1 MSLFSENTQPSVPTQ
16 HITDTLLQ
24 TADIHLHIRR
34 EDELHPQV
42 SGNKYRKLKYN
53 LLAAK
58 QQGFSTLL
66 TFGGAYS
73 NHIVATACA
82 AQQMGFRCIGVI
94 RGEELAEKWRENPTL
109 ALAHQQGMRL
119 HFVSRMAYRQKHEQ
133 AFIHQLQQQFG
144 EFYLIP
150 EGGTNELAVQGCA
163 EILTPADMMHYD
175 VVCCAVGTGGTL
187 AGLIQAVQHVQK
199 NPLNI
204 MGFAVLHARSL
215 EQDIA
220 QLAPTGA
227 KNWQLNFDYT
237 CGGYAKTTA
246 ALMQFITDFTAQHG
260 IPLEPIYTGKML
272 YGVYDLIQQG
282 YFAQGTRILAI
293 HTGGLQG
300 RVLQKNR

>member
-1 MSLFSENTQPSVPTQ
+1 MALFSTHSQPVRTQY
-16 HITDTLLQ
+16 ITDDVLQ
-24 TADIHLHIRR
+24 AANIHLHIRR

-73 NHIVATACA
+73 NHIAATACA

-94 RGEELAEKWRENPTL
+94 RGEELAEKWHENPTL
-109 ALAHQQGMRL
+109 ALAHQQGMHL
-119 HFVSRMAYRQKHEQ
+119 HFVSRTAYRQKRQ
-133 AFIHQLQQQFG
+133 PAFIDQLHQRFG
-144 EFYLIP
+144 TFYLIP
-150 EGGTNELAVQGCA
+150 EGGTNELAVQGCT
-163 EILTPADMMHYD
+163 EILTPTDITHYD

-187 AGLIQAVQHVQK
+187 AGLIRSVQNTHV
-199 NPLNI
+199 NIIGFTALN
-204 MGFAVLHARSL
+204 APSL
-215 EQDIA
+215 QQDITHFIQENIA
-220 QLAPTGA
+220 
-227 KNWQLNFDYT
+227 NWTLNFNYT
-237 CGGYAKTTA
+237 CGGYAKTTTG
-246 ALMQFITDFTAQHG
+246 LMQFITHFTAQQG

-282 YFAQGTRILAI
+282 YFPKGTRILAI

-300 RVLQKNR
+300 LKSRQM